1 MQKIYSLQ
9 YLRAFAAILV
19 LLTHV
24 LQLCD
29 VRPNDVF
36 WAGQW
41 GVDIFFLLSGFIIY
55 LTTKEES
62 SWIDF
67 GIKRI
72 FRIYPAYLLILTFYL
87 LYKTSFSLNM
97 NELIGG
103 GNLKN
108 LICNIL
114 MLPISGPI
122 TTKSLIVGQAWSTV
136 FELYFYFLFAILLLF
151 KKPKRY
157 IVFFIVICSFVG
169 YGYRFAGFLFDGVLG
184 FLSSVM
190 GSSHNLFFVEGVLLA
205 ICYKNGWLKICNKI
219 LYCMLFV
226 AMISIYIWC
235 MTHTYNQVY
244 SILLSPFVF
253 VGVLLLNDFVK
264 KESWWN
270 KVLSFLGDISF
281 SIYLVHCL
289 IIRIIMNNMGI
300 GNLYAVI
307 VLSLLLTIMASSVI
321 YLLVEKRFINLA
333 KQLIKRKKIIS

>member
-1 MQKIYSLQ
+1 
-9 YLRAFAAILV
+9 
-19 LLTHV
+19 
-24 LQLCD
+24 
-29 VRPNDVF
+29 
-36 WAGQW
+36 
-41 GVDIFFLLSGFIIY
+41 
-55 LTTKEES
+55 
-62 SWIDF
+62 
-67 GIKRI
+67 
-72 FRIYPAYLLILTFYL
+72 
-87 LYKTSFSLNM
+87 
-97 NELIGG
+97 
-103 GNLKN
+103 
-108 LICNIL
+108 

-169 YGYRFAGFLFDGVLG
+169 YGCRFAGFLFDGVLG

-226 AMISIYIWC
+226 VMISIYIWC

-289 IIRIIMNNMGI
+289 IIRIIMNNI
-300 GNLYAVI
+300 EIENLYAVI
-307 VLSLLLTIMASSVI
+307 ALSLLLTLITSSAI

-333 KQLIKRKKIIS
+333 KQLVNRSKIIS

>member
-1 MQKIYSLQ
+1 M
-9 YLRAFAAILV
+9 
-19 LLTHV
+19 
-24 LQLCD
+24 
-29 VRPNDVF
+29 
-36 WAGQW
+36 
-41 GVDIFFLLSGFIIY
+41 DIFFLLSGFIIY

-157 IVFFIVICSFVG
+157 IVFFIVICIFVG

-333 KQLIKRKKIIS
+333 KQLVKRRKIIS

>member
-9 YLRAFAAILV
+9 YLRAFAAIWV

-97 NELIGG
+97 NELIG

-333 KQLIKRKKIIS
+333 KQLVKRRKIIS